1 MNQKEMEIIDE
12 YLPASVKEAV
22 VSHQTDKL
30 VKQMTGLPDL
40 TLDKIAGYF
49 GGRMAA
55 RRLKWRPV
63 FEGLD
68 ALKDL

>member
-1 MNQKEMEIIDE
+1 MDAEEMKIIDE

-22 VSHQTDKL
+22 VNHQTDK
-30 VKQMTGLPDL
+30 VVMKMTGLPEL

-63 FEGLD
+63 FEGLR
-68 ALKDL
+68 ALKNL

>member
-1 MNQKEMEIIDE
+1 MDKEELKIINE

-22 VSHQTDKL
+22 ANHQTDKI
-30 VKQMTGLPDL
+30 VMAMTGLPDL
-40 TLDKIAGYF
+40 SIDKIAGYF

-63 FEGLD
+63 FEGLN
-68 ALKDL
+68 ALKNL